1 MLTSS
6 SSISC
11 LNKNPK
17 FFKVDLDGNVY
28 CNHDMLAIL
37 RVVSRKRDRIGKEFY
52 GCPLWPVNL
61 ENVFKSTSMANNP
74 SYEGLKME
82 NLKLQN
88 KILEEENRK
97 LRQRLSME
105 KYKWNS
111 SCLLGFAIV
120 MAIWWVL
127 SRKS

>member
-1 MLTSS
+1 MSTSS

-11 LNKNPK
+11 LKKNPK
-17 FFKVDLDGNVY
+17 FFKVDPDGNVY

-52 GCPLWPVNL
+52 DM
-61 ENVFKSTSMANNP
+61 ENVFKNTSMANNP
-74 SYEGLKME
+74 SYEGPKME

-88 KILEEENRK
+88 NILEEENRN

-111 SCLLGFAIV
+111 SCMLGFAIV